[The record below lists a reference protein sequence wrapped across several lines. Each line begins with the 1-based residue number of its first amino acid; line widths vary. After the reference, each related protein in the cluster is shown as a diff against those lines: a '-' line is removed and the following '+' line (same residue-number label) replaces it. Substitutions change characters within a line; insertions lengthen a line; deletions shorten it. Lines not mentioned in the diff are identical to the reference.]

1 MAVSLSHR
9 RLTLGGLLLAL
20 LAGAAALWSAATPPA
35 PVAAP
40 ARAPTG
46 TYVLALTWHPA
57 FCEASAHLDEC
68 RNAEHAYTADH
79 VALHGL
85 WPQEGEYCGVADRLV
100 AVDEANRWRDLPAL
114 DLSDRLAADL
124 RRVMPGAAAALDR
137 HEWLLHGTCAGV
149 GVETYYTR
157 AVALTDAVNASP
169 VRDLFARNAGRHV
182 TREQIR
188 AAFDA
193 AFGNGA
199 GRKVRVDCVADG
211 RRTLISELRVNLSG
225 AVMGRTP
232 LDDLLAGAR
241 NAGAGCAGGIVDRPG
256 RQ

>member
-1 MAVSLSHR
+1 M
-9 RLTLGGLLLAL
+9 
-20 LAGAAALWSAATPPA
+20 
-35 PVAAP
+35 
-40 ARAPTG
+40 
-46 TYVLALTWHPA
+46 
-57 FCEASAHLDEC
+57 
-68 RNAEHAYTADH
+68 
-79 VALHGL
+79 
-85 WPQEGEYCGVADRLV
+85 ADRLV
-100 AVDEANRWRDLPAL
+100 AIDEANRWRDLPAL
-114 DLSDRLAADL
+114 ELSDRLAGDL

-149 GVETYYTR
+149 EAETYYTR
-157 AVALTDAVNASP
+157 AVALADAVNTSP

-193 AFGNGA
+193 AFGDGA
-199 GRKVRVDCVADG
+199 GRKVRIDCVADG
-211 RRTLISELRVNLSG
+211 RRTLISELRVNLRG
-225 AVMGRTP
+225 EVMGRTP